1 MEPKPARAGPPTG
14 IASLIGRCLTF
25 RAAAWATAH
34 PQPHAS
40 DGPKDCTVGA
50 LSDPQSLS
58 REEPEFGQA
67 PFLMPCGRS
76 AAILMNGGDARLDG
90 RLERPTPRK
99 SPSDPDL
106 RHPLATPAQGRV
118 SGTAT
123 LAPILG
129 IDGEV
134 SWDAVRDSTADK
146 EVTDPAPPTL
156 RSAIFSKP
164 ATLDGK
170 PLRVYDTTGCGH
182 SDAR

>member
-1 MEPKPARAGPPTG
+1 MNPRHAWSGHPIG
-14 IASLIGRCLTF
+14 IASLIGLFLTF
-25 RAAAWATAH
+25 HAAARAAMP
-34 PQPHAS
+34 PQPDAAN
-40 DGPKDCTVGA
+40 GPRDCTVGELRNPQGLSPEKLAISQA
-50 LSDPQSLS
+50 LFVALCRRSSASLVNTDDS
-58 REEPEFGQA
+58 RF
-67 PFLMPCGRS
+67 
-76 AAILMNGGDARLDG
+76 DG

-99 SPSDPDL
+99 SPSRL
-106 RHPLATPAQGRV
+106 ALFHPLPTDAHGRV
-118 SGTAT
+118 AGTAT

-156 RSAIFSKP
+156 RSAIFSTP